1 MYNKC
6 VDRNRGN
13 PVLDIVWGEDFEW
26 DEEKNL
32 SNLKK
37 HGVDFR
43 DAAAIFDDA
52 DRIEFFDAAHSG
64 TEDRYNTIGMVRD
77 ILFVVYTERR
87 ERIRMIS
94 ARKAAPFEKKMYYDR
109 KKEGFS

>member
-1 MYNKC
+1 M
-6 VDRNRGN
+6 
-13 PVLDIVWGEDFEW
+13 DIVWGEDFEW

-43 DAAAIFDDA
+43 DAAAIFDDE

-94 ARKAAPFEKKMYYDR
+94 ARKATPFEKKMYYDR